1 MDKNLF
7 IFKKKTRM
15 AFDFKAWIKNDQEP
29 TNDEIHCDELRSA
42 QDCNLFLFVVQ
53 GVIGTFISTVGI
65 AGNILSLTIIHKV
78 NSNKKS
84 ATMFLLKCLAIV
96 DSSTLLLYLAE
107 VALPSIFNYLEYY
120 DITNSGYL
128 YFRWY
133 VTFPFMRLTHTVSA
147 WITCLLTVNR

>member
-1 MDKNLF
+1 
-7 IFKKKTRM
+7 M

-42 QDCNLFLFVVQ
+42 QACYLFFFVVQ
-53 GVIGTFISTVGI
+53 GVIGTFISTIGI
-65 AGNILSLTIIHKV
+65 AGTILSLTIIHKM
-78 NSNKKS
+78 NKNKKS
-84 ATMFLLKCLAIV
+84 ATIFLLKSLAIV
-96 DSSTLLLYLAE
+96 DSCTLLLYLAE

-147 WITCLLTVNR
+147 WITCLMTVNR